1 MIWLSVAIGGAL
13 GACLRYAL
21 YISVPTL
28 AGLPVGTFVANALG
42 SFLMGALAAWLR
54 AEDAWESPLRLV
66 LMVGVL
72 GALTTFSTFAL
83 EAVDAL
89 RAGRV
94 SLAMAYVVVTVL
106 VTVTGCWIGYILG
119 QSLGR

>member
-1 MIWLSVAIGGAL
+1 MIWASVAMGGAI
-13 GACLRYAL
+13 GACLRYGL
-21 YISVPTL
+21 FISVGSLGGIPF
-28 AGLPVGTFVANALG
+28 GTFVANAVG
-42 SFLMGALAAWLR
+42 AAAMGFLAAMFR
-54 AEDAWESPLRLV
+54 NAEAWSSPLRLF

-89 RAGRV
+89 RAGRPMIAISYIV
-94 SLAMAYVVVTVL
+94 GTVVVTVG
-106 VTVTGCWIGYILG
+106 GCWAGYWLG